1 MPLARHVVFD
11 LDGVIVDS
19 EPVHERANDE
29 YMAGLGIPRD
39 EALSQD
45 MMGRRVRDLT
55 DVLAKRLGRA
65 PDEVFAEREAV
76 FWRLLE
82 GEGPRPMPGLKAAIA
97 RLAAAGLELAV
108 ATSGT
113 RAYVDFTLERLG
125 VAAAFRVVVSGE
137 DVTRGKPD
145 PETYLLAAALLG
157 ADPAG
162 CVALEDTVHGVTAAR
177 AAGMHAVAVPN
188 PLTAGMDF
196 SAADVVMADLEAA
209 AGYVLAPSSLRQQDA
224 ATARTADT

>member
-11 LDGVIVDS
+11 LDGTIVDS
-19 EPVHERANDE
+19 EPIQERANDE
-29 YMAGLGIPRD
+29 YMASLGIPTD
-39 EALSQD
+39 EALRED

-55 DVLAKRLGRA
+55 DVLARRLGRS
-65 PDEVFAEREAV
+65 PDEVFAEREAI

-82 GEGPRPMPGLKAAIA
+82 RAGPRPMPGLEAAIA
-97 RLAAAGLELAV
+97 RLSGAGLVLAV

-113 RAYVDFTLERLG
+113 RAYVDLVLERLG
-125 VAAAFRVVVSGE
+125 IGPAFKAVVSGD

-145 PETYLLAAALLG
+145 PETYLLVAALLG
-157 ADPAG
+157 ASPAD

-188 PLTAGMDF
+188 VETAGMDF
-196 SAADVVMADLEAA
+196 SGADAVAPDLEAA
-209 AGYVLAPSSLRQQDA
+209 AEYVLAPSS
-224 ATARTADT
+224 